1 MIKKEDMEHVLTKHL
16 ETLVD
21 GIFAISMTLLVK
33 GLVVPQITGP
43 LSNTVVQN
51 SYYNLLPNLFALV
64 LSFLL
69 LAILWNSHHRIFN
82 HIEEINDTLL
92 WINVIWLL
100 FIILVPFSASSLG
113 QYGNYILPNVIFNI
127 NMLGIGILLYINT
140 HYALKMN
147 FIKEETTKFRYR
159 RYANIGFIFISLL
172 ALLLSFTFTSWSPVA
187 YILIL
192 PLTLVTRK

>member
-1 MIKKEDMEHVLTKHL
+1 MIKKEDMEHVLTNHL

-33 GLVVPQITGP
+33 GLVVPQINGP
-43 LSNTVVQN
+43 LSNTVIQN
-51 SYYNLLPNLFALV
+51 SYYSLVPNLFALI

-127 NMLGIGILLYINT
+127 NMLGIGVFLYLNT
-140 HYALKMN
+140 HYAIKMN

-159 RYANIGFIFISLL
+159 RYANMGFIFISLL
-172 ALLLSFTFTSWSPVA
+172 ALLLSFTFPSWSSIA
-187 YILIL
+187 YILII
-192 PLTLVTRK
+192 PLNLVTRK

>member
-1 MIKKEDMEHVLTKHL
+1 MIKKEDMEHVLTEHL

-33 GLVVPQITGP
+33 GLVVPQISGP

-51 SYYNLLPNLFALV
+51 SYYSLLPNLFALV

-172 ALLLSFTFTSWSPVA
+172 ALLLSFTFTSWSPLA

>member
-33 GLVVPQITGP
+33 GLAVPQITGP
-43 LSNTVVQN
+43 LSNTVIQN
-51 SYYNLLPNLFALV
+51 SYYNLVPNLFALV

-69 LAILWNSHHRIFN
+69 LAVLWNSHHRIFN

-113 QYGNYILPNVIFNI
+113 EYGSYILPNVIFNM
-127 NMLGIGILLYINT
+127 NMLGIGVLLYIST
-140 HYALKMN
+140 YYALKMN

-172 ALLLSFTFTSWSPVA
+172 ALLLSFSFTSWSYIA
-187 YILIL
+187 YLLII
-192 PLTLVTRK
+192 PLNLVTRK